1 MNSKVAWPIWLVS
14 IYLILAILSGY
25 FVFLHFNQENL
36 LTKLCQEDGVIE
48 WLTAIFYFGSSF
60 LFLYGCKKENFK
72 NLWYWF
78 FIALFFVIAA
88 EEISWG
94 QRLFGFMTP
103 ENISN
108 VNVQDEFNLHNTEGI
123 HDKVRAVG
131 LSFVLVVCYFLPV
144 SNWLSSRLNSFYRK
158 MRLPIYPL
166 KFVGIT
172 TVAILFMVVPRLLW
186 DSVIFN
192 LDEIGEI
199 YLSVGFLMFAL
210 NELFHTKSY
219 SL

>member
-1 MNSKVAWPIWLVS
+1 
-14 IYLILAILSGY
+14 
-25 FVFLHFNQENL
+25 
-36 LTKLCQEDGVIE
+36 
-48 WLTAIFYFGSSF
+48 
-60 LFLYGCKKENFK
+60 
-72 NLWYWF
+72 
-78 FIALFFVIAA
+78 
-88 EEISWG
+88 
-94 QRLFGFMTP
+94 MTP